1 MVYYLIWF
9 KWKKKRTLSF
19 REQIRERELKE
30 ELALCYQILDGS
42 DDQIAVIDTKY
53 HYIFANEAYLCAYQ
67 KSMDEIENR
76 HIEEILGTDT
86 FNTILR
92 PQLEECYLG
101 KEVSYER
108 WIKLNEKVFK
118 FMRVSYSALRDKEN
132 QIRAIAV
139 FYRDLTEQKQ
149 LEVALTESKQI
160 IEQIS
165 ITDWVTE
172 LHSKVYFDDVFPK
185 MIDISKRNAQ
195 LLSFGLIDVD
205 HFEEYIETYG
215 ENAGDDALKKIADT
229 LRDSLNRS
237 NDYIFR
243 LNGNTFAILFN
254 VTKNDDVTYLAEKI
268 RQCVETQE
276 IEHVNAP
283 VIPYITV
290 SIGIT
295 VLQPEQ
301 ENTADMVY
309 KKTQNLLD
317 SAKRE
322 GKNRICYALG

>member
-1 MVYYLIWF
+1 M
-9 KWKKKRTLSF
+9 
-19 REQIRERELKE
+19 EQA
-30 ELALCYQILDGS
+30 LALCYQTLNGS

-53 HYIFANEAYLCAYQ
+53 HYVFANEAYLGAYQ

-92 PQLEECYLG
+92 PQLEECYAG
-101 KEVSYER
+101 KEVTYER
-108 WIKLNEKVFK
+108 WIKFNEKTFK
-118 FMRVSYSALRDKEN
+118 FMRVSYAALRDTKN
-132 QIRAIAV
+132 HVRAIAV
-139 FYRDLTEQKQ
+139 FYRDLTAQKQ

-185 MIDISKRNAQ
+185 MINISKRNDQ
-195 LLSFGLIDVD
+195 LLSFGLIDID
-205 HFEEYIETYG
+205 HFTEYNETYG
-215 ENAGDDALKKIADT
+215 ENAGDDALKKIAGT
-229 LRDSLNRS
+229 LKGSFHRP

-243 LNGNTFAILFN
+243 LDGNTFAMLFN
-254 VTKNDDVTYLAEKI
+254 VAQSDDAKHLCEKI
-268 RQCVETQE
+268 HQYVKSLD
-276 IEHVNAP
+276 IEHVNSP
-283 VIPYITV
+283 ILPCITV

-295 VLQPEQ
+295 VLHPDQ
-301 ENTADMVY
+301 EYSADIVY
-309 KKTQNLLD
+309 RKTQELLK
-317 SAKRE
+317 SAKSE